1 MGQGGGAESEEK
13 VSTGYSNR
21 KWICPFFAWDERGK
35 VHCECGNCISFPDRE
50 AYVAYTDQYCA
61 SLPGWQKCSVASAL
75 LAYYERMDAEK
86 P

>member
-1 MGQGGGAESEEK
+1 M
-13 VSTGYSNR
+13 
-21 KWICPFFAWDERGK
+21 PFFR